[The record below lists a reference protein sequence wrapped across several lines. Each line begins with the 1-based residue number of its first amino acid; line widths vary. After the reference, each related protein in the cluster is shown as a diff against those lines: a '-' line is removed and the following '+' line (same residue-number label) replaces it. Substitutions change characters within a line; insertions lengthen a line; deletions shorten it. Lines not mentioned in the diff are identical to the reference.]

1 MRSGDV
7 TLEQVVGEYP
17 HITHLVI
24 SPGPGHPLKDS
35 GISIPAIKHY
45 AGKIPILGVCM
56 GLQCMFA
63 AYGGT
68 VDRVGEIVHGKTSV
82 LKHDGKGLFHGVKDA
97 ILGTRYHSLA
107 GTYPTL
113 PDELEVTCRTPRIG
127 QEDAGPASK
136 EGIVMGIRHRT
147 LAMEA
152 VQYHPESILSE
163 EGQAMLVNF
172 LNMKAGTWEENPGF
186 GLSSKERQESAAKA
200 EVKAP
205 SAAKPAAN
213 TGGSAPTILTRIY
226 DQRKRDVETAKVTP
240 GSYPSDLKA
249 LIDLYIAPPQIN
261 FYERILPASTSASVK
276 GSSVALMAEVKR
288 ASPSKGDILP
298 PSSPLTSATIA
309 FEYAKAGASVISVLT
324 EPTWFKGTLGDMLAV
339 RNVVATLPNRP
350 AILRKD
356 FVFDTYQID
365 EARLYGADTVL
376 LIVAMLD
383 DPTLK
388 KLYDYARYVRGM
400 EPLVEV
406 NNPEELERALKVGA
420 KVIGVNNRNLHD
432 FNVDMGTTSRIA
444 EVINNN
450 STSSSSSAAQGGQ
463 ADNRKVIL
471 CALSGITGREDVVKY
486 VEQGVGAVLVGEA
499 LMRAEDKGQF
509 VRTLLG
515 TEEATSAAPAASIS
529 RSSFSAISKP
539 KLTAPPDAVADPETF
554 VDTANGSLASD
565 EIATSAGA
573 QRQSSYQPLVKIC
586 GIKTVEAALAA
597 AAAGADFIGLIFA
610 PKSKRYVELGQA
622 KAIVDAVRSRA
633 STAVKPTSNTPAS
646 ESSTGTSDF
655 FSIQSRRLNSSSRKP
670 LVVGVFQNAPL
681 ATILQ
686 TLDFLQLDVVQLH
699 GSEPAEWSRILGV
712 PTFKAFHV
720 DENASDSA
728 GGLESFSGPASATQL
743 ALREAARPGYH
754 SIPLLDTKVPSA
766 AGGNGLSG
774 GAGKAFDWSLA
785 KKLITEDK
793 PGLPIVLAGGL
804 EVGNVATAIR
814 MVRPWAVDVSGG
826 VESEGSKDLTKI
838 REFVARAKGAI
849 L

>member
-1 MRSGDV
+1 VRSGDV
-7 TLEQVVGEYP
+7 TLDQVIAEHP

-24 SPGPGHPLKDS
+24 SPGPGHPLRDS
-35 GISIPAIKHY
+35 GISIPAIQHY

-82 LKHDGKGLFHGVKDA
+82 LKHDGKGLFYGIKDD
-97 ILGTRYHSLA
+97 IQGTRYHSLA
-107 GTYPTL
+107 GTYSTV

-127 QEDAGPASK
+127 QKDGGQGSQ
-136 EGIVMGIRHRT
+136 EGIVMGIRHKT

-163 EGQAMLVNF
+163 EGQGMLVNF
-172 LNMKAGTWEENPGF
+172 LNMKAGTWEQNPGF
-186 GLSSKERQESAAKA
+186 GLSSQERQQAQSSASTTQR
-200 EVKAP
+200 AP
-205 SAAKPAAN
+205 TAAS
-213 TGGSAPTILTRIY
+213 GSGSAPTILTRIY
-226 DQRKRDVETAKVTP
+226 EQRRRDVELAKATP
-240 GSYPSDLKA
+240 GSYPSDLTA

-298 PSSPLTSATIA
+298 PSSPLTSATIG
-309 FEYAKAGASVISVLT
+309 FQYAQAGASVISVLT

-383 DPTLK
+383 DHTLK
-388 KLYDYARYVRGM
+388 HLYDYARYIRGM

-420 KVIGVNNRNLHD
+420 KVVGVNNRNLHD

-444 EVINNN
+444 EVIN
-450 STSSSSSAAQGGQ
+450 SSSSGSNGSSAHGQGQ
-463 ADNRKVIL
+463 VDNRKVIL

-486 VEQGVGAVLVGEA
+486 VDQGVGAVLVGEA
-499 LMRAEDKGQF
+499 LMRAEDKGKF

-515 TEEATSAAPAASIS
+515 TEQPTSTAASSTS

-539 KLTAPPDAVADPETF
+539 KLTAPPDAVADPESFPPTQ
-554 VDTANGSLASD
+554 NGS
-565 EIATSAGA
+565 ATSAA
-573 QRQSSYQPLVKIC
+573 SADTYKPLVKIC

-597 AAAGADFIGLIFA
+597 AEAGADFIGLIFA
-610 PKSKRYVELGQA
+610 PKSKRYVELSKA
-622 KAIVDAVRSRA
+622 KNIVDAVRARAPSVIPPNHDTTPSAGSASPA
-633 STAVKPTSNTPAS
+633 STDYFA
-646 ESSTGTSDF
+646 
-655 FSIQSRRLNSSSRKP
+655 IQSQRLATTTRKP
-670 LVVGVFQNAPL
+670 LIVGVFQNAPL
-681 ATILQ
+681 ATVLD
-686 TLDFLQLDVVQLH
+686 TLDALQLDVVQLH
-699 GSEPAEWSRILGV
+699 GSEPAEWCRLLGV

-720 DENASDSA
+720 DENVESTGQEQSLSSAS
-728 GGLESFSGPASATQL
+728 SATRL
-743 ALREAARPGYH
+743 ALQEAARPGYH
-754 SIPLLDTKVPSA
+754 SIPLLDTKVSAA
-766 AGGNGLSG
+766 AGGTGLSG
-774 GAGKAFDWSLA
+774 GAGRAFDWSIAARL
-785 KKLITEDK
+785 TTQDK

-804 EVGNVATAIR
+804 EIENVAGAVR
-814 MVRPWAVDVSGG
+814 AVRPWAIDVSGG
-826 VESEGSKDLTKI
+826 VETDGSKDLGKI
-838 REFVARAKGAI
+838 KEFVAKAKGAV
-849 L
+849 LEV